1 MAEKWNISLES
12 CSQIF
17 KKTRKIL
24 AQDSVQFIG
33 EKLTELESTT
43 YNCVL

>member
-1 MAEKWNISLES
+1 MGEELNISLES
-12 CSQIF
+12 YSQIF

-24 AQDSVQFIG
+24 ARDSVQFIG

-43 YNCVL
+43 SNCVL